1 MRIRL
6 AILAVAALA
15 LPACGGQDG
24 APTSTTTAADTA
36 TTTATDT
43 APIDVVTFR
52 SFFFRDGALVPVT
65 VGSPPTRQV
74 ARAALTELLAG
85 PPGGYQTAIP
95 PGVELEQV
103 TIEDGIA
110 TARFTGELGEASRR
124 AQAQI
129 VSTLTQF
136 PTIRAARVEAGGK
149 QVELESGGG
158 RALGRAASAAD
169 YGDLTADALIFVRK
183 PARDS
188 TVTSPVAAEGTASV
202 FEATLQV
209 EIWRDGK
216 LVDTRTITASEGAPG
231 RGTWSEVLELP
242 RGDVRLVF
250 FEPSAEDGSHLH
262 ETEVLLHVT

>member
-1 MRIRL
+1 
-6 AILAVAALA
+6 
-15 LPACGGQDG
+15 
-24 APTSTTTAADTA
+24 
-36 TTTATDT
+36 
-43 APIDVVTFR
+43 
-52 SFFFRDGALVPVT
+52 VPVT
-65 VGSPPTRQV
+65 VVIPPTKQV

-95 PGVELEQV
+95 PGVELDQV

-110 TARFTGELGEASRR
+110 TARFSGELGQASRR

-136 PTIRAARVEAGGK
+136 PSIRAARIEAGGNE
-149 QVELESGGG
+149 VELEGGGG
-158 RALGRAASAAD
+158 RALGRPASAGD

-188 TVTSPVAAEGTASV
+188 TVTSPVTAEGTASV

-209 EIWRDGK
+209 EIWHDRK
-216 LVDTRTITASEGAPG
+216 LVDTKTITASEGAPG

-242 RGDVRLVF
+242 PGDVRLVF